1 MPRPDPFIGLLA
13 AAVLSLTPMA
23 AGAWQ
28 RPGHAAGAAMTYD
41 DLARRHP
48 DVVRRIVAIM
58 ADHPDRS
65 RFDQAMGVATG
76 AERDRRLFMAM
87 ARWPD
92 DIRGT
97 TYDRPSWHYWMSPYV
112 SPADPPPKASAK
124 KPYAAI
130 GEAREAFA
138 LNLAVASDQAAPAGE
153 RAVALCWVF
162 HILQDVHQPL
172 HATQLFSGEHPT
184 GDRGGSLSFVRI
196 DAAAPATTFH
206 RFWDERVLTA
216 DATLD
221 DMEAKARDL
230 QRAYPRT
237 ALPELKAAYPP
248 ARRIESWARAES
260 LPLARSLAYESGRLK
275 TGLSPET
282 STVPPSAY
290 QARSKAAAERRLALA
305 SYRLSDV
312 LAETLKR

>member
-1 MPRPDPFIGLLA
+1 MTRPDPFIGLLA
-13 AAVLSLTPMA
+13 AVVLGLTPMA
-23 AGAWQ
+23 ADAWQ

-65 RFDQAMGVATG
+65 RFDQAMGDATA

-97 TYDRPSWHYWMSPYV
+97 TYDHPSWHYWMSPYV
-112 SPADPPPKASAK
+112 SPADPPPKA
-124 KPYAAI
+124 PHTPI

-138 LNLAVASDQAAPAGE
+138 LNLAVASDEAAPAGE

-172 HATQLFSGEHPT
+172 HAAQLVSARHPT
-184 GDRGGSLSFVRI
+184 GDRGGSLSFVKV

-216 DATLD
+216 DATLN

-260 LPLARSLAYESGRLK
+260 LPLARSLAYEGGRLK
-275 TGLSPET
+275 TGLSLET
-282 STVPPSAY
+282 ATVPPPAY

-312 LAETLKR
+312 LAETLKQ